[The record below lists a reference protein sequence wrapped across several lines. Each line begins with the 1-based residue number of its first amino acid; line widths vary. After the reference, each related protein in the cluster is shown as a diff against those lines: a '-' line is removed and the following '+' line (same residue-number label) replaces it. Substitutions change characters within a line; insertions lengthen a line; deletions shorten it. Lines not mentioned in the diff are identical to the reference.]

1 MKRAVLIAMA
11 FTALAAPLR
20 AGEGAYPSLEA
31 WGEALFSD
39 TNLSKNRTEAC
50 ATCHDP
56 AAGFSDPRE
65 TAVGRAVSLGDD
77 GASLGDRNAPTASYA
92 RFSPPFGR
100 TADGKWQGGQFH
112 DGRAA
117 TLADQAKGPPLNPIE
132 MGMPDV
138 AAVAARLRENP
149 RYVATLAA
157 LRPGADDAAA
167 FDAMAEAIA
176 AYEASDTFA
185 PFDSKYDRFLRGEA
199 KLTDQEELGRLLF
212 FSNQFTNCNLCHQL
226 RGTPGAEEETFSNY
240 QFHNIGVPANRAVR
254 AANGAAPNRVDS
266 GLLENPAVSD
276 PAEAGKI
283 KVPTLRNVAVTGP
296 YMHNGVFADLR
307 TVILFYNSYNTRRPE
322 RHINPETGAPF
333 DPPEVAQNL
342 SRTELETGPAL
353 DDQRIDAL
361 VAFLKTLT
369 DARYEPLLTD
379 P

>member
-20 AGEGAYPSLEA
+20 AEEGAYPSLEA
-31 WGEALFSD
+31 WGEALFFD
-39 TNLSKNRTEAC
+39 TNLSLNRTESC

-185 PFDSKYDRFLRGEA
+185 PFDSKYDRFLRGAA

-226 RGTPGAEEETFSNY
+226 RGTPGAKEETFSNY
-240 QFHNIGVPANRAVR
+240 QFHNIGVPVNRAVR
-254 AANGAAPNRVDS
+254 AANGAAPDRVDA
-266 GLLENPAVSD
+266 GLLENPAVTD

-307 TVILFYNSYNTRRPE
+307 TVILFYNSYNTKRPE

>member
-254 AANGAAPNRVDS
+254 AANGAAPNRVDR